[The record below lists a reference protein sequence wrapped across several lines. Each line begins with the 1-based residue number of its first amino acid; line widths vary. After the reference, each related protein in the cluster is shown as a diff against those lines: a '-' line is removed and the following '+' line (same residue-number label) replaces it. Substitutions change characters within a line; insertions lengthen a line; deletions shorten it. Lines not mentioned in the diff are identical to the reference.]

1 MSFKAIRR
9 PTNVTLKNYVTML
22 AFNKRFPDDQLVRE
36 TA

>member
-9 PTNVTLKNYVTML
+9 PTDVTLKNVTML
-22 AFNKRFPDDQLVRE
+22 AFNKRFLDDQLMWE

>member
-9 PTNVTLKNYVTML
+9 PTDVTLKNVTML
-22 AFNKRFPDDQLVRE
+22 AFNKRFLDDQLVWK

>member
-9 PTNVTLKNYVTML
+9 PTDVTLKKRHN
-22 AFNKRFPDDQLVRE
+22 AGFNKRFLDDQLVWE